1 MSGSKNLNFTQYTK
15 VWVHSAHAKFIRSRP
30 FFVTALF
37 IMLFLFQT
45 SCQTETKKS
54 VLILAFDQLDN
65 ERLNCS
71 EDKNDDNS
79 GIALI
84 CKEFMRFT
92 HAYTTSLQPAAA
104 MGSVLTGQYPLI
116 HNVHRSYDSLQA
128 PMTTVQEAAYHK
140 GYRTGFFAGNPHIL
154 KKTGLSKYFETFD
167 DSAAAQYS
175 NQIIKDFKITS
186 DSFLDWQ
193 KEDSTPFFA
202 VITNSEIEA
211 LNEQDTSTT
220 NIEKLDEKLFNFI
233 SELKHRGIWD
243 KTYVYVVGLRG
254 GNNYNRLN
262 ETPFLNL
269 HSENT
274 LVSLLIKPPRMSGD
288 EGISWKNDTPISLAD
303 IGHTLKSFFGAD
315 EPSALDGFPLLN
327 LTPFYSEAS
336 ADSKTNPRYLL
347 VEAANAWIKHPL
359 QLNFAVITPTLLIID
374 RKEETEVFSL
384 ATDKFEVVN
393 LYKKNSEQDIPS
405 PRRLFVTSITQPD
418 DNGMTLAKDYL
429 KNTLPAAD
437 FFSVKIAETH
447 PLYLYWLNQQ
457 LKAKQIEKMDLTK
470 LDMAYS
476 GCLNL
481 ISKPP
486 VVISQLKSCHDS
498 LFVDYLKYKHAPQFD
513 LNIEKTKLT
522 YELNRK
528 KYFEKIKIANWN
540 LAMENIWGLYEQN
553 KTWYHPLIFV
563 DPNFVQ

>member
-1 MSGSKNLNFTQYTK
+1 MSRSKKLNFTRYTK
-15 VWVHSAHAKFIRSRP
+15 VWARP
-30 FFVTALF
+30 IFVTVLF
-37 IMLFLFQT
+37 IMLLFVQLLFQT
-45 SCQTETKKS
+45 SCQSETKKS

-71 EDKNDDNS
+71 EEKNDENS

-104 MGSVLTGQYPLI
+104 IGSILTGQYPLV
-116 HNVHRSYDSLQA
+116 HGVHRSFDLLNLQIK
-128 PMTTVQEAAYHK
+128 TTQEIAYNK
-140 GYRTGFFAGNPHIL
+140 GYRTGFFAGNPHVL
-154 KKTGLSKYFETFD
+154 KKTGLSKYFDTFD

-186 DSFLDWQ
+186 ENFLDWQ

-211 LNEQDTSTT
+211 LNELDTTST
-220 NIEKLDEKLFNFI
+220 NLEKLDEKLFNFI
-233 SELKHRGIWD
+233 SELKSRGIWD

-254 GNNYNRLN
+254 SNNYNRLN
-262 ETPFLNL
+262 ETAFLNL

-274 LVSLLIKPPRMSGD
+274 LVSLLIKPPRMQGD
-288 EGISWKNDTPISLAD
+288 EGISWKNDIPISLAD
-303 IGHTLKSFFGAD
+303 VGYTLKNFFETD
-315 EPSALDGFPLLN
+315 DPSALDGFPLLN
-327 LTPFYSEAS
+327 LNQFYSEAS
-336 ADSKTNPRYLL
+336 DGAANSRQLL
-347 VEAANAWIKHPL
+347 VEASNTWLKSPL
-359 QLNFAVITPTLLIID
+359 QLNFAIISPTLLVID
-374 RKEETEVFSL
+374 RKEETEIFNL
-384 ATDKFEVVN
+384 ATDRFEVVN
-393 LYKKNSEQDIPS
+393 LNNKKNAEQDIPS
-405 PRRLFVTSITQPD
+405 IRRLFTASITPID
-418 DNGMTLAKDYL
+418 DNGSVMARDYL

-437 FFSVKIAETH
+437 FFSLKISENH

-457 LKAKQIEKMDLTK
+457 LKNKQIDKLDLTK

-486 VVISQLKSCHDS
+486 TSLSQLKSCNDG
-498 LFVDYLKYKHAPQFD
+498 LFIDYLKYKHAGLFD
-513 LNIEKTKLT
+513 LNPEKSKLA

-528 KYFEKIKIANWN
+528 KYFEEIKIAIWN
-540 LAMENIWGLYEQN
+540 LALENMWGLYRPD
-553 KTWYHPLIFV
+553 KIWYHPLIFV
-563 DPNFVQ
+563 DPVFVL

>member
-1 MSGSKNLNFTQYTK
+1 MSRSKNLNFTHYTK
-15 VWVHSAHAKFIRSRP
+15 VWARP

-37 IMLFLFQT
+37 IMLFLVQT

-65 ERLNCS
+65 EQLNCS
-71 EDKNDDNS
+71 EEKNDENS

-92 HAYTTSLQPAAA
+92 HAYTTALQPAAA
-104 MGSVLTGQYPLI
+104 MGSILTGQYPLI
-116 HNVHRSYDSLQA
+116 HGVHRSYDALSS
-128 PMTTVQEAAYHK
+128 PTTTVQEAAYRK
-140 GYRTGFFAGNPHIL
+140 GYRTAFFAGNPHIL
-154 KKTGLSKYFETFD
+154 KKTGLSRYFDIFD

-186 DSFLDWQ
+186 DSFLEWQ
-193 KEDSTPFFA
+193 QENNTPFFA
-202 VITNSEIEA
+202 VITNSENEA

-220 NIEKLDEKLFNFI
+220 NIERLDEKLYNFI
-233 SELKHRGIWD
+233 HELKDRGLWD

-303 IGHTLKSFFGAD
+303 IGYTLKNFFGIN
-315 EPSALDGFPLLN
+315 ESSALDGFPLLD
-327 LTPFYSEAS
+327 LSPFHNDAS
-336 ADSKTNPRYLL
+336 ADSSMAPRYLL
-347 VEAANAWIKHPL
+347 IEAANAWLRTPL
-359 QLNFAVITPTLLIID
+359 QLNFALITPTLLIID

-384 ATDKFEVVN
+384 ATDRFEVVN

-405 PRRLFVTSITQPD
+405 PRRLFMASITPPA
-418 DNGMTLAKDYL
+418 DNGMTIAKNYL
-429 KNTLPAAD
+429 KNTLPAAE
-437 FFSVKIAETH
+437 FFSLKIAETH

-457 LKAKQIEKMDLTK
+457 LKSKQIEKLDLTK
-470 LDMAYS
+470 LDMAYT

-486 VVISQLKSCHDS
+486 VTISQLKSCNDD
-498 LFVDYLKYKHAPQFD
+498 LFVDYLKFKHAAQFD
-513 LNIEKTKLT
+513 LNAEKAKLN

-528 KYFEKIKIANWN
+528 KYFEEIKIGIWN
-540 LAMENIWGLYEQN
+540 LALENIWGLHDPHKN
-553 KTWYHPLIFV
+553 WYHPLIFV
-563 DPNFVQ
+563 DANFVQ

>member
-1 MSGSKNLNFTQYTK
+1 MSRSKKLIFTQYTK
-15 VWVHSAHAKFIRSRP
+15 VWARP
-30 FFVTALF
+30 FFVTALL
-37 IMLFLFQT
+37 IMLFIFQT

-65 ERLNCS
+65 EQLNCS
-71 EDKNDDNS
+71 EEKNDENS

-104 MGSVLTGQYPLI
+104 MGSILTGQYPLI
-116 HNVHRSYDSLQA
+116 HNVHRSYDLLTTQT
-128 PMTTVQEAAYHK
+128 TTVQEAAYRL
-140 GYRTGFFAGNPHIL
+140 GYRTGFFSGNPHIL
-154 KKTGLSKYFETFD
+154 KKTGLSKFFETFD

-175 NQIIKDFKITS
+175 NQIIKDFKLTS
-186 DSFLDWQ
+186 VSFLEWQ
-193 KEDSTPFFA
+193 NEDSTPFFA
-202 VITNSEIEA
+202 VLTNSEIEA

-233 SELKHRGIWD
+233 NELKNRGVWD

-274 LVSLLIKPPRMSGD
+274 LVSLLIKPPRMQGD
-288 EGISWKNDTPISLAD
+288 EGISWKNDTPITLAD
-303 IGHTLKSFFGAD
+303 IGHTLKVFFGAD
-315 EPSALDGFPLLN
+315 EPSELEGFPLLN
-327 LTPFYSEAS
+327 LNPFYSEAS
-336 ADSKTNPRYLL
+336 ADTATNPRYLL
-347 VEAANAWIKHPL
+347 VEAANTWVKKPL

-384 ATDKFEVVN
+384 ATDRFEVVN

-405 PRRLFVTSITQPD
+405 PRRLFMNSITPPA
-418 DNGMTLAKDYL
+418 DNGMTIAKNYL

-437 FFSVKIAETH
+437 FFSLKIVESH

-457 LKAKQIEKMDLTK
+457 LKSKKIDKLDLIK
-470 LDMAYS
+470 LDMAYT

-481 ISKPP
+481 VSKPP
-486 VVISQLKSCHDS
+486 LTISQLKSCHDS
-498 LFVDYLKYKHAPQFD
+498 LFVDYLKYKNAAQFD
-513 LNIEKTKLT
+513 LNPEKTKLT

-528 KYFEKIKIANWN
+528 KYFEETKIAIWN
-540 LAMENIWGLYEQN
+540 LAMENIWGLHEPH
-553 KTWYHPLIFV
+553 KIWYHPLIFV
-563 DPNFVQ
+563 DQNFVQ

>member
-1 MSGSKNLNFTQYTK
+1 MSGSKKLIFTQYTK
-15 VWVHSAHAKFIRSRP
+15 VWVRP
-30 FFVTALF
+30 FFVTVVLIVMF
-37 IMLFLFQT
+37 GFQT

-65 ERLNCS
+65 EQLNCS
-71 EDKNDDNS
+71 EEKNDDNS

-104 MGSVLTGQYPLI
+104 MGSILTGQYPLM
-116 HNVHRSYDSLQA
+116 HNVHRSFDSVTT
-128 PMTTVQEAAYHK
+128 PMTTVQEAAYQK

-175 NQIIKDFKITS
+175 NQIIKDFKLTS
-186 DSFLDWQ
+186 ESFLDWLR
-193 KEDSTPFFA
+193 EDNTPFFA

-211 LNEQDTSTT
+211 LNEQDTTST
-220 NIEKLDEKLFNFI
+220 NLEKLDEKLFNFI
-233 SELKHRGIWD
+233 TELKNRGIWD
-243 KTYVYVVGLRG
+243 KSYVYVVGLRG

-262 ETPFLNL
+262 ETAFLNL

-274 LVSLLIKPPRMSGD
+274 LVSLLIKPPRMQGD

-303 IGHTLKSFFGAD
+303 IGYTLKNAFGAD
-315 EPSALDGFPLLN
+315 EPSSLEGFPLLN
-327 LTPFYSEAS
+327 LNRFYSQAAAS
-336 ADSKTNPRYLL
+336 STSIPRYLL
-347 VEAANAWIKHPL
+347 IETANTWVKSPL
-359 QLNFAVITPTLLIID
+359 QLNFAIITPTLLILD

-384 ATDKFEVVN
+384 ATDRFEVVN
-393 LYKKNSEQDIPS
+393 LYKKNNEQDLPK
-405 PRRLFVTSITQPD
+405 PRRLFATSITPIE
-418 DNGMTLAKDYL
+418 DNGTTISKNYL

-437 FFSVKIAETH
+437 FFSVKMSETH

-457 LKAKQIEKMDLTK
+457 LKARQIEKLDLTK

-481 ISKPP
+481 VSKPP
-486 VVISQLKSCHDS
+486 LTISQLKSCHDS
-498 LFVDYLKYKHAPQFD
+498 LFVDYLKYKHAAQFD
-513 LNIEKTKLT
+513 LHGEKAKLA

-528 KYFEKIKIANWN
+528 KYFEEIKIGVWN
-540 LAMENIWGLYEQN
+540 LALENIWGLHNPN
-553 KTWYHPLIFV
+553 KIWYHPLIFV
-563 DPNFVQ
+563 DPTFVQ